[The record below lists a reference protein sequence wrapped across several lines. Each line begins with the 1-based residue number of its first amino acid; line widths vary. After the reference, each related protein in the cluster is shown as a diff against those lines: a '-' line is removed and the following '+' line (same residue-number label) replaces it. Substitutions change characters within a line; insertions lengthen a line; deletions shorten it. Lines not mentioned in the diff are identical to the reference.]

1 MALTEVD
8 DDGKAE
14 SELSD
19 IALNTQ
25 QNNQHDNQLRSVK
38 IPNWRIETHQVNY
51 RLFTFIL

>member
-19 IALNTQ
+19 IALNAQ

-38 IPNWRIETHQVNY
+38 IPN
-51 RLFTFIL
+51 